1 MSELTVKLFRMFSS
15 AGCFWPRKKNSLRY
29 DALHTRFSLVFLR
42 EAPVRI
48 NFIFNRKTVFLEWK
62 KGSEIAY
69 REKKLLNDESV
80 ISYIFG
86 QLNSADKNTGLFIM
100 CLSEKTLERPSIGA
114 SGRSSP
120 NRVERLKCIFRIPT
134 IGMPSRARGFLLC
147 VTKIFDLWSCRRFEN
162 F

>member
-15 AGCFWPRKKNSLRY
+15 AGPEKKLLRY
-29 DALHTRFSLVFLR
+29 DALHTRFSLVLR

-48 NFIFNRKTVFLEWK
+48 NFIFYRKTVFLEK
-62 KGSEIAY
+62 KRVRNRTQ
-69 REKKLLNDESV
+69 REKLLNDESE
-80 ISYIFG
+80 ISYLVSWIP
-86 QLNSADKNTGLFIM
+86 LIKMRDFIM
-100 CLSEKTLERPSIGA
+100 RHSEKTLERPSIGA

-147 VTKIFDLWSCRRFEN
+147 VTKIFDLWSSRRFEN